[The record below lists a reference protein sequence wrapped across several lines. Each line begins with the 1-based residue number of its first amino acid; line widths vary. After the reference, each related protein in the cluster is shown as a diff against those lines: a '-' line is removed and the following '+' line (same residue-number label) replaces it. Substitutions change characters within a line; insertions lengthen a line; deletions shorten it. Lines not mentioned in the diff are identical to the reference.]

1 MFIGVKNPAIY
12 PAPKTST
19 SMANISAT
27 FVAVQHLLLSKR
39 LEDLEKL
46 YPVPFGLD
54 PSNELLSCMV
64 TSG

>member
-1 MFIGVKNPAIY
+1 
-12 PAPKTST
+12 
-19 SMANISAT
+19 MANISAA

-46 YPVPFGLD
+46 YPVPLALD

-64 TSG
+64 ISG

>member
-1 MFIGVKNPAIY
+1 
-12 PAPKTST
+12 
-19 SMANISAT
+19 MANISAA
-27 FVAVQHLLLSKR
+27 FVAAQHLLLSKR

-46 YPVPFGLD
+46 YPVPLALD

>member
-12 PAPKTST
+12 PAPKTS
-19 SMANISAT
+19 SNMANISAA

-46 YPVPFGLD
+46 YPVPLALD